1 MSPAR
6 AIDRNY
12 LDGVEDNCLSPIACR
27 SRLSRGRQYDEPSHQ
42 YRTEFQR
49 DRERII
55 HSRAFRRLEYKT
67 QVFVNHEGDHYR
79 TRLTHTIE
87 VAQIARS
94 IARALR
100 LNEDLAESIAL
111 AHDLGHTPFGHTG
124 EQVLNELL
132 KVDGGFEH
140 NRQSLRVVERLE
152 KRYRDFPG
160 LNLTWETREGIIKHS
175 TYYDHPEVSQ
185 FSPDELPS
193 LEAQIIDFAD
203 EIAYNNHD
211 LDDGLSSGMLDFE
224 EAKGLEIW
232 RMACDRSGGET
243 EHVADRKLATGI
255 VVRMMINLL
264 VTDLIDTMRANI
276 RLHGVKDA
284 ADVRKCGHKLAGFSK
299 PVDEANRELK
309 EFLKKNMYQHYRVVR
324 MGIKAQRVVRE
335 LFHLYLEHPH
345 ALPHEYYERGEHEG
359 FRRTIADYIAG
370 MTDRYAMEEH
380 QKLTDPMI
388 RV

>member
-1 MSPAR
+1 M
-6 AIDRNY
+6 
-12 LDGVEDNCLSPIACR
+12 EDANLAPYAAK
-27 SRLSRGRQYDEPSHQ
+27 SRDSRGRRHADTPHP

-100 LNEDLAESIAL
+100 LNEDLAESVAL

-124 EQVLNELL
+124 ERALDELL
-132 KVDGGFEH
+132 ADCGGFEH
-140 NRQSLRVVERLE
+140 NRQSLRVVEVLE
-152 KRYRDFPG
+152 ERYAEFPG
-160 LNLTWETREGIIKHS
+160 LNLTWETREGVIKHS
-175 TYYDHPEVSQ
+175 SYHDHPEASGYA
-185 FSPDELPS
+185 PDELPS

-211 LDDGLSSGMLDFE
+211 LDDGISSGLLDLGEVQGLAIWGMAAGAAGISPEALSS
-224 EAKGLEIW
+224 
-232 RMACDRSGGET
+232 
-243 EHVADRKLATGI
+243 RKLLVSAMI
-255 VVRMMINLL
+255 RAIINLL
-264 VTDLIDTMRANI
+264 VSDLIDATLASI
-276 RLHGVKDA
+276 A
-284 ADVRKCGHKLAGFSK
+284 ALEFRRYEDVRRAPRRAVGFS
-299 PVDEANRELK
+299 PAVSSASRELMD
-309 EFLKKNMYQHYRVVR
+309 FLMKNLYQHYRVVR
-324 MGIKAQRVVRE
+324 MGIKAQRVIRD
-335 LFHLYLEHPH
+335 LFGIYHENPT
-345 ALPHEYYERGEHEG
+345 ALSGAYRARIATDGLKQ
-359 FRRTIADYIAG
+359 TISDYIAG
-370 MTDRYAMEEH
+370 MTDRYALEEH

>member
-1 MSPAR
+1 MDAST
-6 AIDRNY
+6 RNTRY
-12 LDGVEDNCLSPIACR
+12 DMEDANLAPYAAR
-27 SRLSRGRQYDEPSHQ
+27 SRDSRGRRHADTPHP
-42 YRTEFQR
+42 YRAEFQR

-100 LNEDLAESIAL
+100 LNEDLAESVAL

-124 EQVLNELL
+124 ERALNELL
-132 KVDGGFEH
+132 AECGGFEH
-140 NRQSLRVVERLE
+140 NRQSLRVVEVLE
-152 KRYRDFPG
+152 ERYADFPG

-175 TYYDHPEVSQ
+175 SHHDHPEASEYAPGE
-185 FSPDELPS
+185 FPS

-211 LDDGLSSGMLDFE
+211 LDDGISSGLLDFKE
-224 EAKGLEIW
+224 VQGLSIW
-232 RMACDRSGGET
+232 GMAAGSAGISPG
-243 EHVADRKLATGI
+243 APYNRKLLVSAMI
-255 VVRMMINLL
+255 RAIINLL
-264 VTDLIDTMRANI
+264 VSDLIDTTLGGIASLQFKRYE
-276 RLHGVKDA
+276 
-284 ADVRKCGHKLAGFSK
+284 DVRRAPRRVVGFS
-299 PVDEANRELK
+299 PAVSSASRELMD
-309 EFLKKNMYQHYRVVR
+309 FLMKNLYQHYRVVR
-324 MGIKAQRVVRE
+324 MGIKAQRVIRD
-335 LFHLYLEHPH
+335 LFGIYHENPT
-345 ALPHEYYERGEHEG
+345 ALSGGYRARIATDGLKQ
-359 FRRTIADYIAG
+359 TISDYIAG
-370 MTDRYAMEEH
+370 MTDRYALEEH